1 MKPVGVGLIDSR
13 HMLKDQREKIGNN
26 QERYPPLD
34 EVEVVALN
42 LAIKKPVEK
51 PTPNTTCALKR

>member
-1 MKPVGVGLIDSR
+1 
-13 HMLKDQREKIGNN
+13 MLKDQCKKIRDD
-26 QERYPPLD
+26 QERYPPLN